1 MNLEIID
8 PIEYPDWDALL
19 LRNEDYSFFH
29 SSAWAKTLKESYGCD
44 PVYFASIEA
53 GRLSLLMPFMNVVS
67 PLTGRRGVSLPF
79 TDRCAPFFLTKELL
93 WAAVE
98 RAIDFGKETRWKY
111 IEWRDAAYFS
121 EEPSPWEVY
130 YTHDLNLLR
139 TESELFS
146 SLKDSNRR
154 NVNKAIKEG
163 VSIKIGRSLGSL
175 KSFYRLNCMTR
186 RRHGLPPQPF
196 FFFKKVFDFVISK
209 GYGIV
214 VSAFYSNNVVA
225 ASVFFHFGKNAIYK
239 YGASNMKYQNLR
251 PSNLLMWEAIKWYR
265 NQGYEALNF
274 GRTEF
279 NNQGLLH
286 FKSLWGA
293 IESPLKYYR
302 YDCKKKAYLQNYP
315 PFDIQNKILT
325 WTPASIL
332 RIFGRLFYKH
342 VG

>member
-8 PIEYPDWDALL
+8 PIKYPDWDALL
-19 LRNEDYSFFH
+19 LRNGDYSFFH
-29 SSAWAKTLKESYGCD
+29 SSVWAKTLKVSYGCD

-79 TDRCAPFFLTKELL
+79 TDRCAPFFLIKEALGP
-93 WAAVE
+93 AVK
-98 RAIDFGKETRWKY
+98 RAIDFGKEAGWKY
-111 IEWRDAAYFS
+111 IEWRDAGYFS
-121 EEPSPWEVY
+121 KEPLPWEIY

-163 VSIKIGRSLGSL
+163 VSIKIGRSLDSL

-196 FFFKKVFDFVISK
+196 FFFKNVFDFVISK

-214 VSAFYSNNVVA
+214 FSAVHSNNVVS

-251 PSNLLMWEAIKWYR
+251 PSNLIMWEAIKWYR
-265 NQGYEALNF
+265 NQGYETLNL

-279 NNQGLLH
+279 DNQGLLQ
-286 FKSLWGA
+286 FKRLWGT
-293 IESPLKYYR
+293 IESPMQYYR
-302 YDCKKKAYLQNYP
+302 YDCKKKIYLQNHRRVDY
-315 PFDIQNKILT
+315 QNKILT
-325 WTPASIL
+325 WTPTSIL

-342 VG
+342 IG

>member
-1 MNLEIID
+1 MNLEILN
-8 PIEYPDWDALL
+8 PIEYTDWDTLL
-19 LRNEDYSFFH
+19 LRNGDSSFFH
-29 SSAWAKTLKESYGCD
+29 SSAWAKALKESYGCD

-53 GRLSLLMPFMNVVS
+53 GQISLLMPFMNVVS

-79 TDRCAPFFLTKELL
+79 TDQCAPFYLRKEFLR
-93 WAAVE
+93 AAVE
-98 RAIDFGKETRWKY
+98 RAIDFGKEAGWKY
-111 IEWRDAAYFS
+111 IEWRDAGYFTK
-121 EEPSPWEVY
+121 EPPPWEVY

-154 NVNKAIKEG
+154 NINKSIREG
-163 VSIKIGRSLGSL
+163 VSIQIDRSLGSL
-175 KSFYRLNCMTR
+175 KEFYRLNCMTR

-196 FFFKKVFDFVISK
+196 FFFKNVFDFVISK

-214 VSAFYSNNVVA
+214 VSAFYTNNLVA

-251 PSNLLMWEAIKWYR
+251 PNNLIMWEAIKWYR
-265 NQGYEALNF
+265 NQGYETLNF
-274 GRTEF
+274 GRTEVD
-279 NNQGLLH
+279 NQGLLH
-286 FKSLWGA
+286 FKRLWGA

-302 YDCKKKAYLQNYP
+302 YDFKKKVYLQNHP
-315 PFDIQNKILT
+315 RIDFRNKILA

>member
-1 MNLEIID
+1 MNLEILD

-19 LRNEDYSFFH
+19 LRNGDHSFFH

-53 GRLSLLMPFMNVVS
+53 GQISLLMPFMNVVS

-79 TDRCAPFFLTKELL
+79 TDQCAPFFLRKEFLRT
-93 WAAVE
+93 AVE
-98 RAIDFGKETRWKY
+98 HAIDFGKEAGWKY
-111 IEWRDAAYFS
+111 IEWRDADYFS
-121 EEPSPWEVY
+121 KEPPPWEVY
-130 YTHDLNLLR
+130 YTHDLNLLK

-154 NVNKAIKEG
+154 NINKAIREG
-163 VSIKIGRSLGSL
+163 VSIQFDCSLRFL
-175 KSFYRLNCMTR
+175 QSFYRLNCMTR

-196 FFFKKVFDFVISK
+196 FFFKNVFDFVISK

-214 VSAFYSNNVVA
+214 VSAFYSNKLVA

-251 PSNLLMWEAIKWYR
+251 PSNLIKWEAIKWYR
-265 NQGYEALNF
+265 NQGYETLNF
-274 GRTEF
+274 GRTEVD
-279 NNQGLLH
+279 NQGLLH
-286 FKSLWGA
+286 FKRLWGS

-302 YDCKKKAYLQNYP
+302 YDCKKKAYLQNHP
-315 PFDIQNKILT
+315 RIDFRNKILA
-325 WTPASIL
+325 WTPVSIL

-342 VG
+342 IG